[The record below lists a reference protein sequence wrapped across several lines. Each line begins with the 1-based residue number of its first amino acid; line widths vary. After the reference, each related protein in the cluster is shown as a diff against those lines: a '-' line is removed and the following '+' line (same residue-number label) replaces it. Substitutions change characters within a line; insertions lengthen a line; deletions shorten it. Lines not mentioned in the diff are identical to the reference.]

1 MEQFIIANLAPIM
14 FGALVVFLLSG
25 FPVAFSLA
33 ANGLFFGL
41 VGIELGLLRTGSS
54 ASWPTTRC
62 WRFPSSPSW
71 A

>member
-1 MEQFIIANLAPIM
+1 MEQFIIANMAPIM

-41 VGIELGLLRTGSS
+41 VGIELGLLKPEREGNARLLGAEISEILRT
-54 ASWPTTRC
+54 R
-62 WRFPSSPSW
+62 
-71 A
+71 